1 MNESKLQEVT
11 DKIGGTSEEIV
22 ETYAGMTAEEIN
34 ETLIYMFGRDGDDIE
49 FAKLIQS
56 AVN

>member
-1 MNESKLQEVT
+1 MNESKLEKVT

-22 ETYAGMTAEEIN
+22 ETYAGMTVEEIN
-34 ETLIYMFGRDGDDIE
+34 ETLIYMFGTEGSDIE
-49 FAKLIQS
+49 FAKLIES